1 MSRMFLQNIDDTLVQ
16 NLRSA
21 SRGIKTIG
29 SKVDSVLN
37 NPITQF
43 ASVASPVYGVPT
55 YAGLTVGNKIF
66 KSVGAV
72 SDGLAGIIDRRSY
85 HKKDSTAKVL
95 NNVLERVPN
104 TVREVAGTGI
114 KFV

>member
-1 MSRMFLQNIDDTLVQ
+1 MSRIFLEHLDDALV
-16 NLRSA
+16 NRLRTT

-29 SKVDSVLN
+29 STVDSVLN
-37 NPITQF
+37 NPITQL
-43 ASVASPVYGVPT
+43 ASVSSPVYGVPT

-72 SDGLAGIIDRRSY
+72 SDGLAGLIDRHSY
-85 HKKDSTAKVL
+85 HKKDSTKKVL
-95 NNVLERVPN
+95 NNVLERVSN
-104 TVREVAGTGI
+104 TVRDVAGTGI